1 MRNFMK
7 YFVLATVGAAAVF
20 LACSAIAQYSA
31 PKSDLPGEYQ
41 EPAPLPPGSITL
53 EELDRRRGG
62 APTTGTTPTP
72 APAPA
77 PAAPPPT
84 YGTPAPAPAA
94 PPPTY
99 GTPAPAPEPAI
110 TYGAPGAAPAPAAPP
125 PAYGAPAPAP
135 SYGAPQISTLPMVTG
150 TQAQPPAPY
159 SGAPAAPYGAPPAGP
174 SGARSDLPGDYGAP
188 SEPLPPGSI
197 TLEAYD
203 AKVKGG
209 AAAAPA
215 AAPAGAPAPA
225 APPPTLEET
234 TEEITGDAFGADED
248 EASAEAPSRWD
259 NY

>member
-1 MRNFMK
+1 MRNFTK

-20 LACSAIAQYSA
+20 LACSAVAQYSA

-62 APTTGTTPTP
+62 TAPTTGAAPAPAPAAPTYGTP

-77 PAAPPPT
+77 PAAPPPAYGAPPPAAGPEPGIT
-84 YGTPAPAPAA
+84 YGEPAPAPAA
-94 PPPTY
+94 PPPV
-99 GTPAPAPEPAI
+99 
-110 TYGAPGAAPAPAAPP
+110 
-125 PAYGAPAPAP
+125 YGAPAPAP
-135 SYGAPQISTLPMVTG
+135 SYGAPQISTLPSVTG
-150 TQAQPPAPY
+150 PSSQPPATY
-159 SGAPAAPYGAPPAGP
+159 GAPPTETYGAPPAGP
-174 SGARSDLPGDYGAP
+174 SGRYSDLPTDYGAP
-188 SEPLPPGSI
+188 SEPLPPGTI
-197 TLEAYD
+197 TLEDYD

-215 AAPAGAPAPA
+215 AAPAGAPAPAPA

-234 TEEITGDAFGADED
+234 TEEITGDAFGAGED
-248 EASAEAPSRWD
+248 EAEAPPTRWD

>member
-1 MRNFMK
+1 MRKFSR
-7 YFVLATVGAAAVF
+7 YFVLATVGAAVLF
-20 LACSAIAQYSA
+20 LACAAVAQYSA

-53 EELDRRRGG
+53 EELDRRRSGTAPATG
-62 APTTGTTPTP
+62 AAPAPTP
-72 APAPA
+72 AAPAPAPAPAAPAPAPTYGAPAPAPEPAITYGEPGAAPA

-84 YGTPAPAPAA
+84 YG
-94 PPPTY
+94 
-99 GTPAPAPEPAI
+99 
-110 TYGAPGAAPAPAAPP
+110 
-125 PAYGAPAPAP
+125 APAPAP
-135 SYGAPQISTLPMVTG
+135 RYGAPQISTLPMATSP
-150 TQAQPPAPY
+150 QAQPPAPSAGAY
-159 SGAPAAPYGAPPAGP
+159 GAAPAAP
-174 SGARSDLPGDYGAP
+174 SGARSDLPPDYVAP

-225 APPPTLEET
+225 PATPPPTLEET
-234 TEEITGDAFGADED
+234 TEEITGDAFGADEE
-248 EASAEAPSRWD
+248 EAVPPPTRWD